1 MILPVFMLSRIYQ
14 IEVLTN
20 ISHLF
25 ITCFYLLF
33 NKKKSHRHEK
43 DSKRG
48 DTIEN
53 NLYDETLITENDQS
67 I

>member
-25 ITCFYLLF
+25 ITCFYLLS
-33 NKKKSHRHEK
+33 NKKNSHQHEK

-53 NLYDETLITENDQS
+53 NLNDETLITENDQS